1 MTVVCRL
8 PGTCG
13 CRFGPGCR
21 GEDYQA
27 ASERGV
33 PGVWWAIVVRSLPGD
48 TPENIELMIAQ
59 ATNGDATANIL
70 HIKRVA
76 V

>member
-13 CRFGPGCR
+13 CDFGPVYPG
-21 GEDYQA
+21 GDYQA

-33 PGVWWAIVVRSLPGD
+33 PGVH
-48 TPENIELMIAQ
+48 ELGGHCRAEP
-59 ATNGDATANIL
+59 AW
-70 HIKRVA
+70 
-76 V
+76 